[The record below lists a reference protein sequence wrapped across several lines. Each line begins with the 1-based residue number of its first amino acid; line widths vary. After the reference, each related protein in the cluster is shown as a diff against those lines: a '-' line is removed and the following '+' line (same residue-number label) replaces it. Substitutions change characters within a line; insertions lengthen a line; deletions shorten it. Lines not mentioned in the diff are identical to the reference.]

1 MPDSLACITVGRQGK
16 FANDRDRPRLVAS
29 LRRHIIGC
37 EAAGHQKIISFLEWV
52 MIKQFHNS
60 CLGKKTVV

>member
-37 EAAGHQKIISFLEWV
+37 EAAGHKKIISFLELV
-52 MIKQFHNS
+52 MIKTN
-60 CLGKKTVV
+60 